1 MRTHTSLALIT
12 VALICAPAVSQ
23 TPKPAEQHTAGL
35 GTVKRWFNASTRVP
49 AAISDDVISGVGF
62 ANGEEYI
69 GTRSGTISQIVVTKN
84 GKYQRRFATPF
95 SPSGGTYDMDTDGKV
110 IFAISAAGV
119 IVFDANG
126 KTTGLSVQT
135 KNGPKALSKNPIP
148 IPFVLLPYPAGG
160 GVAFDPTG
168 NSGNGSLFV
177 VSHTSTVDPIYEI
190 KLDGTKIKT
199 YANQGWLG
207 SGLTRDPRTGN
218 LWCMH
223 SPTGGQLGGGM
234 DIIEL
239 DINNNL
245 MPTGNRIMQGTPGL
259 QRANRCCGG
268 LCGIP
273 GGDPHSYP
281 SDFDIAVLDT
291 QPGNDFYFVHRVHL
305 NPGIL
310 GYNEAFLEGSINS
323 TTLTRG
329 GFDGDLWKIKANDV
343 LRFGTNAGK
352 SGQKGKF
359 AVILIN
365 FGPDAARTG
374 SQPLISPELSFLAPY
389 TVPSS
394 TAVLELYGLLGSTPI
409 LAKLPPNILGCF
421 RRIRFQAV
429 YFDPKARGPFGVVA
443 TNELFTH
450 VSLGKSCNITV
461 EAVGADSFNAIT
473 TSGFFRVIHTGGL
486 PITKVEFD
494 LLACRDLL
502 QTEMRFDTNNPN
514 MADQFNFGNSTQAG
528 AKGTYR
534 NGSDVACGLIYDNLN
549 TPVGPGTSTGANTGW
564 IGRGGAYNGSS
575 SYHFKIISFRVG
587 GLTFAGTASNPKVF

>member
-1 MRTHTSLALIT
+1 
-12 VALICAPAVSQ
+12 
-23 TPKPAEQHTAGL
+23 
-35 GTVKRWFNASTRVP
+35 
-49 AAISDDVISGVGF
+49 
-62 ANGEEYI
+62 
-69 GTRSGTISQIVVTKN
+69 
-84 GKYQRRFATPF
+84 
-95 SPSGGTYDMDTDGKV
+95 MDTDGKV

-126 KTTGLSVQT
+126 TTTGLSVQT
-135 KNGPKALSKNPIP
+135 KNGPKALSTNPIP
-148 IPFVLLPYPAGG
+148 IPFVLQPYPAGG

-168 NSGNGSLFV
+168 DSGNGSFFV
-177 VSHTSTVDPIYEI
+177 VSHVSSAEPIYEI
-190 KLDGTKIKT
+190 KLDGTTIKT

-245 MPTGNRIMQGTPGL
+245 TPTGNRIMQGTPGL

-281 SDFDIAVLDT
+281 SDFDIAVLLT
-291 QPGNDFYFVHRVHL
+291 QPGNDYVFLHRVHL

-310 GYNEAFLEGSINS
+310 GYNEAFLAGSINS

-329 GFDGDLWKIKANDV
+329 GFDGDLGKIKVNDV

-352 SGQKGKF
+352 SGQGGKL
-359 AVILIN
+359 AVTLIN
-365 FGPDAARTG
+365 VGPDAARIG
-374 SQPLISPELSFLAPY
+374 SQPFISPELRVLAPY

-394 TAVLELYGLLGSTPI
+394 IAVIELYGVLGSPAISATI
-409 LAKLPPNILGCF
+409 PPNILSCF
-421 RRIRFQAV
+421 QRVRIQAV
-429 YFDPKARGPFGVVA
+429 YFDPNARGPFSVVA
-443 TNELFTH
+443 TNELFAH
-450 VSLGKSCNITV
+450 VSLETNCLVIV
-461 EAVGADSFNAIT
+461 EAVGANSFNAIT
-473 TSGFFRVIHTGGL
+473 TSGFFRVIHKGGL

-494 LLACRDLL
+494 LMACTDLL

-514 MADQFNFGNSTQAG
+514 MADQFNFGNSTTPG
-528 AKGTYR
+528 FMGTYR
-534 NGSDVACGLIYDNLN
+534 NGSDVACGLIYDSLN
-549 TPVGPGTSTGANTGW
+549 TPVGPGASAGANTGW
-564 IGRGGAYNGSS
+564 IGTGGYHNGSS
-575 SYHFKIISFRVG
+575 LYNYKI
-587 GLTFAGTASNPKVF
+587 LTFRFGGNRFLGTPANPKVFEFDCDTDRGRGVTGAMMEGMVIRVTFLGGLVYEGALEADPTSPVPRSATGF